1 MTVLNV
7 NYGRN
12 SELMEQ
18 CRTLK
23 DYSQYVALV
32 RRYKKELCSLDKA
45 VKAAIDECINEGIL
59 SDFLRKNRAEVE
71 MTSILE
77 YNQEEEEKKLR
88 MAEHQAGYNT
98 ALVQIINNYISK
110 KNVSLKEAYDT
121 LGVSLEGKRIVSGYT
136 RSLALTE
143 FANL

>member
-1 MTVLNV
+1 
-7 NYGRN
+7 
-12 SELMEQ
+12 
-18 CRTLK
+18 
-23 DYSQYVALV
+23 
-32 RRYKKELCSLDKA
+32 
-45 VKAAIDECINEGIL
+45 
-59 SDFLRKNRAEVE
+59 